1 MYGTF
6 FGLKKQPF
14 ASVPQTDQYFPA
26 ATIEAARI
34 ALTRCIQRG
43 EGVGMVIG
51 PTGTGKSLLCRM
63 LAEHLKDT
71 LPVAELSCGRLSTR
85 RSLFQ
90 AILYKLGQP
99 YRDMD
104 EGELRIA
111 LVDYLTDQKGVRN
124 RLCEAPVRQKVPD
137 TFSGMILIVDEAHI
151 LPLRLLD
158 EIRMLTNLA
167 GQGRPLVRLVLAG
180 NGSLEERFAGP
191 KMESFNQRI
200 STRCYLEAFSRS
212 ETQDYIHAQIDSAE
226 GCGADLFSEDACQSV
241 YKATDGVPR
250 LINQLCDHTLM
261 AAFVAGCRMVEP
273 AQIEEAWADLQQLP
287 TPWNSDNRQEQGGV
301 IEFGRIDDQP
311 DEQHEQTP
319 AEGSA
324 FPSLRVATDF
334 DEVEADLSEVCHQI
348 QRIEQPSS
356 SAEDDFQ
363 PLGSI
368 KPEIELVFDDTDHPF
383 KEEFE
388 HEEVVADRYPPP
400 ILGAKPLSQP
410 PTSEIPENIG
420 SETAVLTKKD
430 RQDIEDIMPS
440 QGLNA
445 PAAIQPAPS
454 PLVPEQSETQ
464 EDKPRPIAATL
475 RREYSRLFAKLLQ
488 G

>member
-26 ATIEAARI
+26 ASIEAARV

-63 LAEHLKDT
+63 LAEHLKEI
-71 LPVAELSCGRLSTR
+71 LPVAELACGRLSTR

-111 LVDYLTDQKGVRN
+111 LVDYLTIGK
-124 RLCEAPVRQKVPD
+124 APSR
-137 TFSGMILIVDEAHI
+137 GMILIVDEAHI

-158 EIRMLTNLA
+158 EIRMFTNLA

-180 NGSLEERFAGP
+180 NALLEERLAGP
-191 KMESFNQRI
+191 RMESFNQRI
-200 STRCYLEAFSRS
+200 STRCYLEALSRS
-212 ETQDYIHAQIDSAE
+212 ETQDYIYAQIDSAG
-226 GCGADLFSEDACQSV
+226 GCGPDVFSEEACQSV
-241 YKATDGVPR
+241 HKATDGVPR

-261 AAFVAGCRMVEP
+261 AAYVAGCRMVEP

-287 TPWNSDNRQEQGGV
+287 TPWTGDNRQAEGGV
-301 IEFGRIDDQP
+301 IEFGRMDDQT
-311 DEQHEQTP
+311 DEQSRQT
-319 AEGSA
+319 AGAKSG
-324 FPSLRVATDF
+324 FPSLRVASDF

-348 QRIEQPSS
+348 ERIEEPS
-356 SAEDDFQ
+356 ADLEDDFQ
-363 PLGSI
+363 PVGLI
-368 KPEIELVFDDTDHPF
+368 EPEIELVFDGADHPF

-388 HEEVVADRYPPP
+388 QEEIVAERYPATIPA
-400 ILGAKPLSQP
+400 AKPVVQP
-410 PTSEIPENIG
+410 VAAEIGQPASPEAAG
-420 SETAVLTKKD
+420 SARNDRRAVEAAAPLQVLD
-430 RQDIEDIMPS
+430 
-440 QGLNA
+440 A
-445 PAAIQPAPS
+445 PAAVQAAS
-454 PLVPEQSETQ
+454 SLVSAQGEGPEE
-464 EDKPRPIAATL
+464 KPRPVAATL